1 MTEPGSTLP
10 PKGMLAAAAGKAFPL
25 EVCKS
30 AAGFY
35 IGTLNEEGVPFTR
48 ESCEYWRK
56 REQAEAALAKGLW
69 TQKPNF

>member
-1 MTEPGSTLP
+1 MAEPGSTIP

-30 AAGFY
+30 NAGFY
-35 IGTLNEEGVPFTR
+35 IGTLDEEGAPYTR
-48 ESCEYWRK
+48 ESVEYWRK
-56 REQAEAALAKGLW
+56 REQAEAALTSGLW

>member
-1 MTEPGSTLP
+1 MAEPGSTIP

-30 AAGFY
+30 AGGFY
-35 IGTLNEEGVPFTR
+35 IGTLDEEGAPFTR
-48 ESCEYWRK
+48 ESREYWPR
-56 REQAEAALAKGLW
+56 REQAETALAKGLW

>member
-1 MTEPGSTLP
+1 MTETGSNLP

-35 IGTLNEEGVPFTR
+35 IGTLNEEGEPFTR
-48 ESCEYWRK
+48 ESREYWPK
-56 REQAEAALAKGLW
+56 RELAETAFSKGLW
-69 TQKPNF
+69 TQKPHL

>member
-1 MTEPGSTLP
+1 MEQGSTLP

-25 EVCKS
+25 QVCKS

-35 IGTLNEEGVPFTR
+35 IGTYDDDGAPFTR

-56 REQAEAALAKGLW
+56 REQAESALAKGQW
-69 TQKPNF
+69 TQKPSL